1 MALFQS
7 YSHRKFVNEKHIGC
21 SKLFVLVNVKVR
33 SRGRHHVLI
42 HRDYRQRTV
51 FQSVLYCLMLFAHHL
66 LWSVTV
72 SILALYKWLQHGFRQ
87 QLHALVNVSSHA
99 GLHVA
104 GAGSTRCVW
113 SSRCWQC
120 CNSSR
125 WGGMCSHWSS
135 LHFWGNRIC
144 EISQVFLSESVK
156 FGTWNQLLIQRPTH
170 FSYHLV
176 ASCWV

>member
-7 YSHRKFVNEKHIGC
+7 YSHRKFVNQKHIDC

-33 SRGRHHVLI
+33 SRGHHHVLI
-42 HRDYRQRTV
+42 YHDYRQRTV

-72 SILALYKWLQHGFRQ
+72 RILALYKWLQQGFRQ
-87 QLHALVNVSSHA
+87 QLHALVNVSPRA

-104 GAGSTRCVW
+104 GAGSTQCVW

-125 WGGMCSHWSS
+125 RGGMCSHWSS
-135 LHFWGNRIC
+135 LNLEGIEFMKYPKSFSVSLLSFAL
-144 EISQVFLSESVK
+144 EISCLSRGLHISPM
-156 FGTWNQLLIQRPTH
+156 LPP
-170 FSYHLV
+170 
-176 ASCWV
+176 SC